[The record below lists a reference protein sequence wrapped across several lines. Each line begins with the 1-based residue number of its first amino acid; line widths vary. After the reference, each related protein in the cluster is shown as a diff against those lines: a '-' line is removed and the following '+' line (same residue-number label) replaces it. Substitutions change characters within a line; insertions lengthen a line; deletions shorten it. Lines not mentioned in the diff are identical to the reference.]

1 MTRIALRVE
10 ECCGWCRRPV
20 SRCSDPA
27 CDDAETYSGILLRG
41 EWKPLEQ
48 REDEKAEAMAA

>member
-10 ECCGWCRRPV
+10 ECCSWCRRPV
-20 SRCSDPA
+20 ERCTDAS

-41 EWKPLEQ
+41 EWKNVDER
-48 REDEKAEAMAA
+48 REASTVTSGS

>member
-10 ECCGWCRRPV
+10 ECCSWCRRPAT
-20 SRCSDPA
+20 RCTEAA

-41 EWKPLEQ
+41 EWTELDRP
-48 REDEKAEAMAA
+48 RAAATAGSSR

>member
-20 SRCSDPA
+20 ARCREAS

-41 EWKPLEQ
+41 EWKRVEERREEQ
-48 REDEKAEAMAA
+48 VEARAA